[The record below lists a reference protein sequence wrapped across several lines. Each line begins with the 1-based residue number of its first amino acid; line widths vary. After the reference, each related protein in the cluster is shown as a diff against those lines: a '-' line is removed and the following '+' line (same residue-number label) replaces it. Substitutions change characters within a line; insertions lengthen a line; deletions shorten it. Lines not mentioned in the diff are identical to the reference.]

1 MDGYTCGL
9 GEGFLEFCGAHG
21 YFMEP
26 SYDCASNPQM
36 YGDFSHFHPDS
47 YLDSPESD
55 QENCGGF
62 FDSRLDNLLESAPKK
77 NQQRKAANMRERRRM
92 KSIND
97 AFEHLRRR
105 IPSNVNADRRLSKV
119 DTLRLAI
126 KYISYLSELVKTC
139 GDMTDTSR
147 QRKTQEK
154 IILKCHL
161 SDFEDCDF
169 ENGQT
174 LIGHSLS
181 WFHKKGEMTNNNK
194 STLTAK
200 VWMPCTPTDS
210 DLINLSSSS
219 SEQGADLL

>member
-1 MDGYTCGL
+1 MDGYSCGL
-9 GEGFLEFCGAHG
+9 GEGFLEFCAHG

-26 SYDCASNPQM
+26 SYDCVSNPQM
-36 YGDFSHFHPDS
+36 YSEFSHFHPDS

-62 FDSRLDNLLESAPKK
+62 FDSRLDHLVEGPPKK

-139 GDMTDTSR
+139 GDMKEHSR
-147 QRKTQEK
+147 QRRAQEK
-154 IILKCHL
+154 IILKCHVTD
-161 SDFEDCDF
+161 SEDYDFES
-169 ENGQT
+169 GQT
-174 LIGHSLS
+174 VIGHSLS
-181 WFHKKGEMTNNNK
+181 WFHKHGDPSNK
-194 STLTAK
+194 ATLTAK
-200 VWMPCTPTDS
+200 IWMPCIPTDS
-210 DLINLSSSS
+210 DLINLSSTSNHCI
-219 SEQGADLL
+219 DTI